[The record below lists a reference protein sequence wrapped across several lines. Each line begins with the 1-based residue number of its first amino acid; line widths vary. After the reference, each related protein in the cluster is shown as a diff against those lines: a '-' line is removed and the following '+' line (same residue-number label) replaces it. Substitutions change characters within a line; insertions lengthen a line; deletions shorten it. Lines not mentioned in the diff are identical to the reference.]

1 MPLPSRH
8 EQVEQDRAP
17 DVLPHHRELAGPP
30 AGEPGGGGEPDRAHD
45 DEDRLGDPVG
55 IGRGELP
62 DGSGSQRRADGR
74 LIDQARQV
82 PRRVE
87 LHDSPKTV
95 KWTVYCGETPY
106 YRGSRRDCDSQPML
120 MRRELRS
127 GALITEKRVE
137 LTIKW
142 GRALAV
148 AAARFHAKGT
158 FEVRCA
164 NRSCRVRERVGVSDR
179 SAQRVQS
186 VIEMSAGLEKVGLL
200 SSGRTCNIE

>member
-8 EQVEQDRAP
+8 DQVEQDRAP

-95 KWTVYCGETPY
+95 KWTVYWGETPNHVW
-106 YRGSRRDCDSQPML
+106 SL
-120 MRRELRS
+120 REWLS
-127 GALITEKRVE
+127 FP
-137 LTIKW
+137 
-142 GRALAV
+142 AV
-148 AAARFHAKGT
+148 QVA
-158 FEVRCA
+158 
-164 NRSCRVRERVGVSDR
+164 
-179 SAQRVQS
+179 
-186 VIEMSAGLEKVGLL
+186 
-200 SSGRTCNIE
+200 

>member
-95 KWTVYCGETPY
+95 KWTVYCGEPPKVTA
-106 YRGSRRDCDSQPML
+106 SRLNESPGEDPEEGEPFLLC
-120 MRRELRS
+120 EL
-127 GALITEKRVE
+127 
-137 LTIKW
+137 
-142 GRALAV
+142 
-148 AAARFHAKGT
+148 
-158 FEVRCA
+158 
-164 NRSCRVRERVGVSDR
+164 VS
-179 SAQRVQS
+179 
-186 VIEMSAGLEKVGLL
+186 E
-200 SSGRTCNIE
+200 

>member
-95 KWTVYCGETPY
+95 KWTVYCGETPKELDLNKDDVRAMVQQLRQGIVDRRPPVTLY
-106 YRGSRRDCDSQPML
+106 SEIECKASVNPSGSLAFSSVGDYNRR
-120 MRRELRS
+120 
-127 GALITEKRVE
+127 
-137 LTIKW
+137 
-142 GRALAV
+142 
-148 AAARFHAKGT
+148 HA
-158 FEVRCA
+158 C
-164 NRSCRVRERVGVSDR
+164 
-179 SAQRVQS
+179 
-186 VIEMSAGLEKVGLL
+186 
-200 SSGRTCNIE
+200 

>member
-8 EQVEQDRAP
+8 DRVERDRAP

-45 DEDRLGDPVG
+45 DEDRLGDAVG

-95 KWTVYCGETPY
+95 KWTVYCGETPNTGGEF
-106 YRGSRRDCDSQPML
+106 RASFDKP
-120 MRRELRS
+120 EL
-127 GALITEKRVE
+127 G
-137 LTIKW
+137 
-142 GRALAV
+142 
-148 AAARFHAKGT
+148 
-158 FEVRCA
+158 
-164 NRSCRVRERVGVSDR
+164 
-179 SAQRVQS
+179 
-186 VIEMSAGLEKVGLL
+186 
-200 SSGRTCNIE
+200 